1 MSNQKRLK
9 NKMIIWLTGQP
20 GSGKTTLANELMV
33 NIQSGNVNLK
43 LINLDGDDL
52 RSINK
57 NKDYSKE
64 GRIKNISTA
73 ISIVRFLANKNYI
86 CIISI
91 VAPYKFLRDE
101 LKDEFPFLEVY
112 LHTSEVRGRENYFA
126 KDYEIPTDSNTLSID
141 TGKLTIKESTDE
153 ILNVYRKM
161 ATLA

>member
-1 MSNQKRLK
+1 
-9 NKMIIWLTGQP
+9 MIIWLTGQP

-33 NIQSGNVNLK
+33 KIQSENSNLK
-43 LINLDGDDL
+43 IINLDGDDL
-52 RSINK
+52 RKINK
-57 NKDYSKE
+57 NKDYSKK

-73 ISIVRFLANKNYI
+73 ISIIRFLANKNYL
-86 CIISI
+86 CIVSI

-101 LKDEFPFLEVY
+101 LKNEFSFLEVY
-112 LHTSEVRGRENYFA
+112 LHTSEIRGREDFFA